1 MGRQELKLAGFG
13 GQGIILAGY
22 IIGKA
27 ASIYDSK
34 NATFTQSYG
43 PESRGG
49 ACSAQLI
56 ISDEPVHYPHIIS
69 PSIMVFMSQEAYNK
83 YHGELQ
89 EGGLMLLDEDLVDV
103 EGLDDEV
110 RVLSIPSTRIA
121 EELGRTIVA
130 NIVML
135 GFFSAVTEVVSVD
148 AVREAV
154 RTSVPS
160 KTVELNMRAF
170 QRGYEYGS
178 KIAASREQQAASRGA
193 ASGERE
199 GCGAERD

>member
-1 MGRQELKLAGFG
+1 MGRREIKLAGFG

-27 ASIYDSK
+27 ASIYDSQ

-69 PSIMVFMSQEAYNK
+69 PAIMVFMSQEAYNK

-89 EGGLMLLDEDLVDV
+89 SGGLMLVDEDLVDV
-103 EGLDDEV
+103 GALDDAV
-110 RVLSIPSTRIA
+110 RMLSIPSTRIA
-121 EELGRTIVA
+121 EELGRKIVA

-135 GFFSAVTEVVSVD
+135 GFFSAVTDVISVD
-148 AVREAV
+148 AMREAV
-154 RTSVPS
+154 NTSVPS
-160 KTVELNMRAF
+160 KTVELNMQAF
-170 QRGYEYGS
+170 QRGYEYG
-178 KIAASREQQAASRGA
+178 KKVQRIAKD
-193 ASGERE
+193 SG
-199 GCGAERD
+199 